1 MYTIGAFS
9 RLAQVPVRTLRYY
22 DAIGLLRPIEV
33 DPRTGYRRYDAT
45 QLERLNR
52 ILVLKDMGL
61 PLLEIRDLLAEQL
74 SLDTMREIVA
84 LLRADL
90 EQRVDRERA
99 RLARAAA
106 RLDVM
111 ESGQGAGSHEI
122 AIRATGPRW
131 VASLCRRIPSHA
143 DCAELFDERPPRD
156 PPEAP

>member
-1 MYTIGAFS
+1 M
-9 RLAQVPVRTLRYY
+9 
-22 DAIGLLRPIEV
+22 E
-33 DPRTGYRRYDAT
+33 PRSGYRRYDAT

-61 PLLEIRDLLAEQL
+61 PLLEIRDLLAEQI

-90 EQRVDRERA
+90 EHPVDRERA

-111 ESGQGAGSHEI
+111 EIEAGS
-122 AIRATGPRW
+122 R
-131 VASLCRRIPSHA
+131 
-143 DCAELFDERPPRD
+143 
-156 PPEAP
+156 